1 MILDQGL
8 TPVNINTEHT
18 VTYYGL
24 GSYLSFHNVFELG
37 GGGMLILF
45 LSDIWKIGQT
55 KKFLEI
61 NTGAYFHHPI
71 ITFL

>member
-37 GGGMLILF
+37 WGGGM
-45 LSDIWKIGQT
+45 
-55 KKFLEI
+55 
-61 NTGAYFHHPI
+61 
-71 ITFL
+71 

>member
-37 GGGMLILF
+37 WGGYVNI
-45 LSDIWKIGQT
+45 
-55 KKFLEI
+55 
-61 NTGAYFHHPI
+61 YFYL
-71 ITFL
+71 TFGKLGKLKNS